1 MQLEK
6 LSPLLLLTKKND
18 QCLFF
23 LFSSEVL
30 LGEHI
35 VGRDPDCTS
44 TGGERKCAPKRI
56 VRRVQKFKL
65 HEKWQNSDSTGYARS
80 YFIL

>member
-1 MQLEK
+1 M
-6 LSPLLLLTKKND
+6 
-18 QCLFF
+18 
-23 LFSSEVL
+23 L

-80 YFIL
+80 FLCH